1 MTKWILAIFVSF
13 FVANANAANAAE
25 TAKLP
30 GNVAV
35 LIAKRHYE
43 HPVRLLHPYLD
54 VWHMKGPL
62 AEKAALKVLGKR
74 FANSSLCNTSKNAD
88 VVLLIEPQMF
98 YNAQLR
104 VFHAEMIVKAY
115 APLAEAPNTEN
126 FALQIK
132 KQAQQQGDLSIKPD
146 VAMEKAYTK
155 AMEKVVKKLE
165 TDKTFLDLLNTNK
178 TNAAE
183 NQCGALND
191 LPISTIYY

>member
-13 FVANANAANAAE
+13 FVANANAANAVE

-74 FANSSLCNTSKNAD
+74 FANSSLCSTSKNAD